1 MKRKRSKKE
10 IYAELLGEHR
20 PTIRSYIFEILKI
33 KLFNLQKGK
42 EPMMPTRATWVPEED
57 RLKDLPL
64 KYIALVNKQG
74 VVLEMIRIN
83 EETAGQMLNKSVKLI
98 PFDPKAQIVKKG
110 MWYNKEKFY
119 SKDPNEKKD

>member
-1 MKRKRSKKE
+1 MERKKSKKQ
-10 IYAELLGEHR
+10 IYAELLGQHR

-42 EPMMPTRATWVPEED
+42 NPIMPTNATWVPEED

-74 VVLEMIRIN
+74 LVIEMIRIN
-83 EETAGQMLNKSVKLI
+83 EETADHILNKNVKLVA
-98 PFDPKAQIVKKG
+98 FDPQAQIVKKG

-119 SKDPNEKKD
+119 AKDPNEKKD